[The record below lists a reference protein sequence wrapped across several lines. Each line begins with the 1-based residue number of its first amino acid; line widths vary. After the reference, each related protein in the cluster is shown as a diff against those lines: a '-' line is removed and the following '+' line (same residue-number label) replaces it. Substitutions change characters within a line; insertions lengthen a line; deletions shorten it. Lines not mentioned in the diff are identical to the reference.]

1 MTDMENTKPG
11 PSPVPAENKMGVM
24 PIGKLVVTMSIPMMV
39 SMLVQAMYNI
49 VDSVFV
55 AQVSENA
62 LTAVSLAFPIQNL
75 MIAVAIG
82 TGVGVNAL
90 LSKSLG
96 EKNFFM
102 SNKAANSA
110 LLLAFL
116 SWILF
121 VIIGLTVT
129 RPFFVMQT
137 NVTEIVDYGYQYL
150 VICSVL
156 SIFVFQEIAVER
168 LLQSTG
174 KAMLFMIVQAVGAV
188 TNIICD
194 PILIFGLGPFPRMEV
209 AGAAIATVF
218 GQFVGM
224 VVGFVLNEKYNK
236 EITLKFSEII
246 KPYPPAIKRIYLV
259 GVPSI
264 IMASVGS
271 VMVFGMNKIL
281 IAFSTTATAV
291 FGVYFKLQ
299 SFFFMPV
306 FGLNN
311 GLVPIIAYNYG
322 AKRGDRM
329 KEAVIV
335 GMKLAFGIMAVG
347 TAIFMLFPKFLLKMF
362 NASDNMIAI
371 GIPCL
376 RIISIVFVF
385 AAIAI
390 VAGSTFQAVGNGF
403 MSMWV
408 SVLRQL
414 VILLPA
420 AFLLSR
426 LGNVDLVWWSY
437 PIAEIGSLVL
447 SLIFLSKIV
456 KEKMDPLDPTGN
468 MGLLPKR

>member
-1 MTDMENTKPG
+1 
-11 PSPVPAENKMGVM
+11 
-24 PIGKLVVTMSIPMMV
+24 
-39 SMLVQAMYNI
+39 
-49 VDSVFV
+49 
-55 AQVSENA
+55 
-62 LTAVSLAFPIQNL
+62 
-75 MIAVAIG
+75 
-82 TGVGVNAL
+82 
-90 LSKSLG
+90 
-96 EKNFFM
+96 
-102 SNKAANSA
+102 
-110 LLLAFL
+110 
-116 SWILF
+116 
-121 VIIGLTVT
+121 
-129 RPFFVMQT
+129 
-137 NVTEIVDYGYQYL
+137 
-150 VICSVL
+150 
-156 SIFVFQEIAVER
+156 
-168 LLQSTG
+168 
-174 KAMLFMIVQAVGAV
+174 
-188 TNIICD
+188 
-194 PILIFGLGPFPRMEV
+194 
-209 AGAAIATVF
+209 
-218 GQFVGM
+218 M
-224 VVGFVLNEKYNK
+224 VVGFILNEKYNK
-236 EITLKFSEII
+236 EVTLKFSEII

-271 VMVFGMNKIL
+271 IMVFGMNKIL

-447 SLIFLSKIV
+447 SLIFLNKIV

>member
-1 MTDMENTKPG
+1 MENVKPG
-11 PSPVPAENKMGVM
+11 PAAVPAENKMGTM
-24 PIGKLVVTMSIPMMV
+24 PIGKLVVSMSIPMMI
-39 SMLVQAMYNI
+39 SMLVQALYNI
-49 VDSVFV
+49 VDSMFV
-55 AQVSENA
+55 AQISENA
-62 LTAVSLAFPIQNL
+62 LTAVSLAFPVQNL

-110 LLLAFL
+110 MLLAFM
-116 SWILF
+116 SWLLF
-121 VIIGLTVT
+121 LVIGFTAI
-129 RPFFVMQT
+129 RPFFVTQT
-137 NVTEIVDYGYQYL
+137 DVAEIINYGHQYL
-150 VICSVL
+150 MICCVL
-156 SIFVFQEIAVER
+156 SVFVFQEIAVER

-174 KAMLFMIVQAVGAV
+174 KAMLFMIVQTVGAV
-188 TNIICD
+188 VNVICD
-194 PILIFGLGPFPRMEV
+194 PILIFGLGPFPRLEV

-224 VVGFVLNEKYNK
+224 VVGFILNQKYNK
-236 EITLKFSEII
+236 EITLKFSEIV
-246 KPYPPAIKRIYLV
+246 KPYWPAIKRIYLV

-311 GLVPIIAYNYG
+311 GLVPIIAYNFG
-322 AKRGDRM
+322 ANRGDRM
-329 KEAVIV
+329 KEAVRV

-347 TAIFMLFPKFLLKMF
+347 TAIFMIFPQLLLKMF

-371 GIPCL
+371 GVPCL
-376 RIISIVFVF
+376 RIISICFVF

-408 SVLRQL
+408 SILRQL

-426 LGNVDLVWWSY
+426 FGNVDLVWWAY
-437 PIAEIGSLVL
+437 PIAELGSLVL
-447 SLIFLSKIV
+447 SLVFLKQIV
-456 KEKMDPLDPTGN
+456 RTKMDPLDPTGKI
-468 MGLLPKR
+468 GLLSK

>member
-1 MTDMENTKPG
+1 
-11 PSPVPAENKMGVM
+11 
-24 PIGKLVVTMSIPMMV
+24 
-39 SMLVQAMYNI
+39 
-49 VDSVFV
+49 
-55 AQVSENA
+55 
-62 LTAVSLAFPIQNL
+62 
-75 MIAVAIG
+75 
-82 TGVGVNAL
+82 
-90 LSKSLG
+90 
-96 EKNFFM
+96 
-102 SNKAANSA
+102 
-110 LLLAFL
+110 
-116 SWILF
+116 
-121 VIIGLTVT
+121 
-129 RPFFVMQT
+129 
-137 NVTEIVDYGYQYL
+137 
-150 VICSVL
+150 
-156 SIFVFQEIAVER
+156 
-168 LLQSTG
+168 
-174 KAMLFMIVQAVGAV
+174 
-188 TNIICD
+188 
-194 PILIFGLGPFPRMEV
+194 
-209 AGAAIATVF
+209 
-218 GQFVGM
+218 
-224 VVGFVLNEKYNK
+224 
-236 EITLKFSEII
+236 
-246 KPYPPAIKRIYLV
+246 
-259 GVPSI
+259 
-264 IMASVGS
+264 
-271 VMVFGMNKIL
+271 
-281 IAFSTTATAV
+281 
-291 FGVYFKLQ
+291 
-299 SFFFMPV
+299 MPV

-414 VILLPA
+414 VLLLPA

-426 LGNVDLVWWSY
+426 LGNLDLVWWSY

-468 MGLLPKR
+468 MGLFAKNR

>member
-1 MTDMENTKPG
+1 
-11 PSPVPAENKMGVM
+11 MGVM
-24 PIGKLVVTMSIPMMV
+24 PIGKLVVTMSIPMMI

-236 EITLKFSEII
+236 EVTLKFSEII

-281 IAFSTTATAV
+281 IAFNTTATAV

>member
-1 MTDMENTKPG
+1 
-11 PSPVPAENKMGVM
+11 MGVM
-24 PIGKLVVTMSIPMMV
+24 PIGKLVVTMSIPMMI

-121 VIIGLTVT
+121 VIIGFAVS
-129 RPFFVMQT
+129 RPFFAMQT

-150 VICSVL
+150 VICTVL

-224 VVGFVLNEKYNK
+224 VVGFILNEKYNK
-236 EITLKFSEII
+236 EVTLKFSEII

-259 GVPSI
+259 GIPSI

-271 VMVFGMNKIL
+271 IMVFGMNKIL

>member
-1 MTDMENTKPG
+1 
-11 PSPVPAENKMGVM
+11 MGTM
-24 PIGKLVVTMSIPMMV
+24 PIGKLVVTMSIPMMI
-39 SMLVQAMYNI
+39 SMIVQALYNI

-55 AQVSENA
+55 AQISENA

-75 MIAVAIG
+75 MISVGIG

-102 SNKAANSA
+102 ANKAANSA

-116 SWILF
+116 SWLAF
-121 VIIGLTVT
+121 VVIGFTVT

-137 NVTEIVDYGYQYL
+137 DVTEIIDYGHQYML
-150 VICSVL
+150 ICSVL
-156 SIFVFQEIAVER
+156 SVFVFQEIAVER

-174 KAMLFMIVQAVGAV
+174 KATLFMIVQAVGAI
-188 TNIICD
+188 TNIIFD
-194 PILIFGLGPFPRMEV
+194 PILIFGLGPFPRLEV
-209 AGAAIATVF
+209 AGAAYATVF
-218 GQFVGM
+218 GQFMGM
-224 VVGFVLNEKYNK
+224 VVGIVLNRNYNP

-246 KPYPPAIKRIYLV
+246 HPYGPAIKRIYTV

-264 IMASVGS
+264 IMGSVGS

-281 IAFSTTATAV
+281 LVFSTTATAV

-311 GLVPIIAYNYG
+311 GTVPIIAYNYG

-329 KEAVIV
+329 KETVVV
-335 GMKLAFGIMAVG
+335 GMKLAFAIMAVG
-347 TAIFMLFPKFLLKMF
+347 TAIFMIFPRQLMMMF
-362 NASDNMIAI
+362 NASENMISI
-371 GIPCL
+371 GVPCL
-376 RIISIVFVF
+376 RIISLVFCF

-390 VAGSTFQAVGNGF
+390 IAGSTFQAVGNGF

-420 AFLLSR
+420 AFLLS
-426 LGNVDLVWWSY
+426 LSGNLNLVWWSY

-447 SLIFLSKIV
+447 SLIFLRKIV
-456 KEKMDPLDPTGN
+456 RTKMDPIDPTGN
-468 MGLLPKR
+468 VGLFGKKKQLEK